1 VEHRLTPGRRAHPAA
16 RIKLKARE
24 CHATMTAADMTEER
38 IREALRNVVDPEVG
52 VNIVDLG
59 LVYGIRITPDGVDVD
74 LTMTSPACP
83 MGDLVID
90 DAREA
95 LRRIV
100 SGPCEIRV
108 NLVWDPPWDSS
119 RMSERAKRTLGWE

>member
-1 VEHRLTPGRRAHPAA
+1 
-16 RIKLKARE
+16 
-24 CHATMTAADMTEER
+24 MTAADMTEER

-59 LVYGIRITPDGVDVD
+59 LVYGVRITPDGVDVD